1 MKNIDQTA
9 LFKLGY
15 GLYAVTSKT
24 GEKDNALI
32 VNTVFQVTNTPLR
45 VVVTIDKKNYSH
57 DIIKSTG
64 IMNINCLSVKAP
76 FEIFEKFGFH
86 SGKDTDKLS
95 DVDFFRTENG
105 LSCLSD
111 YINAYISLKVF
122 EYIDLDSHGM
132 FICDVTE
139 ANVISDEET
148 MTYSYYFAN
157 VKPKPETKNKK
168 GFVCK
173 ICGYVYEGDTLPDDY
188 VCPLCKHPASDFE
201 PIK

>member
-1 MKNIDQTA
+1 MKNIDLTA
-9 LFKLGY
+9 LFKIEY
-15 GLYAVTSKT
+15 GLYAVTSKI

-32 VNTVFQVTNTPLR
+32 VNTVSQVTNTPAR

-57 DIIKSTG
+57 DIIKETG
-64 IMNINCLSVKAP
+64 ILNVNCLSVRTP
-76 FEIFEKFGFH
+76 FEIYEKFGFH

-95 DVDFFRTENG
+95 DIAFFRTENG
-105 LSCLSD
+105 LCCLSD

-122 EYIDLDSHGM
+122 EYVDLGTHGM

-148 MTYSYYFAN
+148 MTYFYYFKN

-173 ICGYVYEGDTLPDDY
+173 ICGFIYEGDTLPDDFI
-188 VCPLCKHPASDFE
+188 CPICKHPASDFE
-201 PIK
+201 QIK